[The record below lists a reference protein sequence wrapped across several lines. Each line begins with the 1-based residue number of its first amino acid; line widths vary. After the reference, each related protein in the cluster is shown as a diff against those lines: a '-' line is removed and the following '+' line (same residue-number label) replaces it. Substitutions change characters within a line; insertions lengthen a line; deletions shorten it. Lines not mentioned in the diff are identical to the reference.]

1 MKFLYIESFSQWE
14 SAASYFLLKKFIFLN
29 SPVYVLF
36 KSVKIRKK
44 ILQDIKIQVGLQVSF
59 YVFYIENASG
69 DNNRYLFRTAVS
81 NGDPCGYQE
90 K

>member
-1 MKFLYIESFSQWE
+1 M
-14 SAASYFLLKKFIFLN
+14 
-29 SPVYVLF
+29 YVLF

-44 ILQDIKIQVGLQVSF
+44 IHLQDIEIQVGLQVSF

-69 DNNRYLFRTAVS
+69 DISRCLFRTAIS
-81 NGDPCGYQE
+81 SGAPGGYQE